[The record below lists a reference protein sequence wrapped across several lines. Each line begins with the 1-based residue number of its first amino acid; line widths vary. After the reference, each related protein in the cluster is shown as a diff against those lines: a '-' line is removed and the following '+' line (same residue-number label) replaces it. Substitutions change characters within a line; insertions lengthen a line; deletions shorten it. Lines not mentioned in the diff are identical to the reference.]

1 MSDWEEGPFGVLF
14 SFAPYRAFSVR
25 GFEKD
30 LYGYINRLIL
40 KFSLVNSWWSD
51 CYGWFN
57 RFTHILR
64 RVYTSPV
71 FMTAV
76 RSPKKRVATVTKE
89 EVFSMAEKRT
99 VVVDERKDGLAIQD
113 LILIAVLIAAGA
125 VLKLTVSSFLTFAG
139 MKPNFMIAMYC
150 IAIILT
156 RPNLI
161 QSACIGL
168 LVGLVSQIPLLNATP
183 LVNFASELVG
193 AVVCC
198 LLVTVFSRVAS
209 RNTLIQNM
217 AFPAVI
223 TFVSTT
229 FSGYTFA
236 MIVGVTVSG
245 LEPVAVFGVYAVMVL
260 GTAAMN
266 CVVAAILIPVL
277 RKVLK
282 K

>member
-1 MSDWEEGPFGVLF
+1 
-14 SFAPYRAFSVR
+14 
-25 GFEKD
+25 
-30 LYGYINRLIL
+30 
-40 KFSLVNSWWSD
+40 
-51 CYGWFN
+51 
-57 RFTHILR
+57 
-64 RVYTSPV
+64 
-71 FMTAV
+71 MTAV

-209 RNTLIQNM
+209 RNSLVQNV

-223 TFVSTT
+223 TFVSTI

-266 CVVAAILIPVL
+266 CVVAAILVPVL

>member
-1 MSDWEEGPFGVLF
+1 
-14 SFAPYRAFSVR
+14 
-25 GFEKD
+25 
-30 LYGYINRLIL
+30 
-40 KFSLVNSWWSD
+40 
-51 CYGWFN
+51 
-57 RFTHILR
+57 
-64 RVYTSPV
+64 
-71 FMTAV
+71 MTAV

-209 RNTLIQNM
+209 RNSLVQNV

-223 TFVSTT
+223 TFVSTI

-236 MIVGVTVSG
+236 LIVGVTVSG

-266 CVVAAILIPVL
+266 CVVAAILVPVL

>member
-1 MSDWEEGPFGVLF
+1 
-14 SFAPYRAFSVR
+14 
-25 GFEKD
+25 
-30 LYGYINRLIL
+30 
-40 KFSLVNSWWSD
+40 
-51 CYGWFN
+51 
-57 RFTHILR
+57 
-64 RVYTSPV
+64 
-71 FMTAV
+71 
-76 RSPKKRVATVTKE
+76 
-89 EVFSMAEKRT
+89 MAEKRT
-99 VVVDERKDGLAIQD
+99 VVVDERKNGLAIQD

-183 LVNFASELVG
+183 LVNFTSELVG

-198 LLVTVFSRVAS
+198 LLVTIFSRVAS
-209 RNTLIQNM
+209 RNSLIQNM
-217 AFPAVI
+217 AFPAAI

-266 CVVAAILIPVL
+266 CVVAAILVPVL

>member
-1 MSDWEEGPFGVLF
+1 
-14 SFAPYRAFSVR
+14 
-25 GFEKD
+25 
-30 LYGYINRLIL
+30 
-40 KFSLVNSWWSD
+40 
-51 CYGWFN
+51 
-57 RFTHILR
+57 
-64 RVYTSPV
+64 
-71 FMTAV
+71 MTAV

-198 LLVTVFSRVAS
+198 LLVAIFSCVAS
-209 RNTLIQNM
+209 RNSLIQNV

-223 TFVSTT
+223 TFVSTI

-266 CVVAAILIPVL
+266 CVVAAILVPVL

>member
-1 MSDWEEGPFGVLF
+1 
-14 SFAPYRAFSVR
+14 
-25 GFEKD
+25 
-30 LYGYINRLIL
+30 
-40 KFSLVNSWWSD
+40 
-51 CYGWFN
+51 
-57 RFTHILR
+57 
-64 RVYTSPV
+64 
-71 FMTAV
+71 MTAV

-193 AVVCC
+193 AVVSC
-198 LLVTVFSRVAS
+198 LLVTIFSRVAS
-209 RNTLIQNM
+209 HNSLIQNV

-223 TFVSTT
+223 TFVSTI

-245 LEPVAVFGVYAVMVL
+245 LEPMAVFGVYAVMLL

-266 CVVAAILIPVL
+266 CVVAAILVPVL

>member
-1 MSDWEEGPFGVLF
+1 
-14 SFAPYRAFSVR
+14 
-25 GFEKD
+25 
-30 LYGYINRLIL
+30 
-40 KFSLVNSWWSD
+40 
-51 CYGWFN
+51 
-57 RFTHILR
+57 
-64 RVYTSPV
+64 
-71 FMTAV
+71 MTAV

-209 RNTLIQNM
+209 RNTLIQNV

-223 TFVSTT
+223 TFVSTI

-245 LEPVAVFGVYAVMVL
+245 LEPMAVFGVYAVMVL

-266 CVVAAILIPVL
+266 CVVAAILVPVL

>member
-1 MSDWEEGPFGVLF
+1 
-14 SFAPYRAFSVR
+14 
-25 GFEKD
+25 
-30 LYGYINRLIL
+30 
-40 KFSLVNSWWSD
+40 
-51 CYGWFN
+51 
-57 RFTHILR
+57 
-64 RVYTSPV
+64 
-71 FMTAV
+71 MTAV

-198 LLVTVFSRVAS
+198 LLVTIFSRVAS
-209 RNTLIQNM
+209 RNSFVQNV
-217 AFPAVI
+217 AVPAVI
-223 TFVSTT
+223 TFVSTI

-245 LEPVAVFGVYAVMVL
+245 LEPMAVFGVYAVMVL

-266 CVVAAILIPVL
+266 CVVAAILVPVL

>member
-1 MSDWEEGPFGVLF
+1 
-14 SFAPYRAFSVR
+14 
-25 GFEKD
+25 
-30 LYGYINRLIL
+30 
-40 KFSLVNSWWSD
+40 
-51 CYGWFN
+51 
-57 RFTHILR
+57 
-64 RVYTSPV
+64 
-71 FMTAV
+71 MTAV
-76 RSPKKRVATVTKE
+76 RSPKKRVAAVTKE

-99 VVVDERKDGLAIQD
+99 VVVDERKDGLAIRD

-198 LLVTVFSRVAS
+198 LLVTIFSRVAS
-209 RNTLIQNM
+209 RNSLVQNV

-223 TFVSTT
+223 TFVSTI

-236 MIVGVTVSG
+236 MIVGITVSG
-245 LEPVAVFGVYAVMVL
+245 LEPVAVFGVYVVMVL

-266 CVVAAILIPVL
+266 CVVAAILVPVL

>member
-1 MSDWEEGPFGVLF
+1 
-14 SFAPYRAFSVR
+14 
-25 GFEKD
+25 
-30 LYGYINRLIL
+30 
-40 KFSLVNSWWSD
+40 
-51 CYGWFN
+51 
-57 RFTHILR
+57 
-64 RVYTSPV
+64 
-71 FMTAV
+71 MTAV

-99 VVVDERKDGLAIQD
+99 VVVDERKDRLAIQD

-139 MKPNFMIAMYC
+139 MKPDFMIAMYC

-198 LLVTVFSRVAS
+198 LLVTIFSRVAS
-209 RNTLIQNM
+209 RNSLVQNV
-217 AFPAVI
+217 AVPAVI
-223 TFVSTT
+223 TFVSTI

-245 LEPVAVFGVYAVMVL
+245 LEPMAVFGVYAVMVL

-266 CVVAAILIPVL
+266 CVVAAILVPVL

>member
-1 MSDWEEGPFGVLF
+1 
-14 SFAPYRAFSVR
+14 
-25 GFEKD
+25 
-30 LYGYINRLIL
+30 
-40 KFSLVNSWWSD
+40 
-51 CYGWFN
+51 
-57 RFTHILR
+57 
-64 RVYTSPV
+64 
-71 FMTAV
+71 MTAV
-76 RSPKKRVATVTKE
+76 RSPKKRVAAVTKE

-198 LLVTVFSRVAS
+198 LLVTIFSRVVS
-209 RNTLIQNM
+209 RNSLVQNV
-217 AFPAVI
+217 AVPAVI
-223 TFVSTT
+223 TFVSTI

-245 LEPVAVFGVYAVMVL
+245 LEPMAVFGVYALMVL

-266 CVVAAILIPVL
+266 CVVAAILVPIL

>member
-1 MSDWEEGPFGVLF
+1 
-14 SFAPYRAFSVR
+14 
-25 GFEKD
+25 
-30 LYGYINRLIL
+30 
-40 KFSLVNSWWSD
+40 
-51 CYGWFN
+51 
-57 RFTHILR
+57 
-64 RVYTSPV
+64 
-71 FMTAV
+71 MTAV

-198 LLVTVFSRVAS
+198 LLVTIFSRVAS
-209 RNTLIQNM
+209 RNSLIQNV

-223 TFVSTT
+223 TFVSTI

-245 LEPVAVFGVYAVMVL
+245 LEPMAVFGVYAVMVL

-266 CVVAAILIPVL
+266 CVVAAILVPVL

>member
-1 MSDWEEGPFGVLF
+1 
-14 SFAPYRAFSVR
+14 
-25 GFEKD
+25 
-30 LYGYINRLIL
+30 
-40 KFSLVNSWWSD
+40 
-51 CYGWFN
+51 
-57 RFTHILR
+57 
-64 RVYTSPV
+64 
-71 FMTAV
+71 MTAV
-76 RSPKKRVATVTKE
+76 RSPKKRVAAVTKE

-198 LLVTVFSRVAS
+198 LLVTIFSRVAS
-209 RNTLIQNM
+209 RNSLIQNV

-223 TFVSTT
+223 TFVSTI

>member
-1 MSDWEEGPFGVLF
+1 
-14 SFAPYRAFSVR
+14 
-25 GFEKD
+25 
-30 LYGYINRLIL
+30 
-40 KFSLVNSWWSD
+40 
-51 CYGWFN
+51 
-57 RFTHILR
+57 
-64 RVYTSPV
+64 
-71 FMTAV
+71 MTAV

-198 LLVTVFSRVAS
+198 LLVTIFSRVAS
-209 RNTLIQNM
+209 RNSLVQNV
-217 AFPAVI
+217 AVPAVI
-223 TFVSTT
+223 TFVSTI

-245 LEPVAVFGVYAVMVL
+245 LEPMAVFGVYAVMVL

-266 CVVAAILIPVL
+266 CVVAAILVPIL

>member
-1 MSDWEEGPFGVLF
+1 
-14 SFAPYRAFSVR
+14 
-25 GFEKD
+25 
-30 LYGYINRLIL
+30 
-40 KFSLVNSWWSD
+40 
-51 CYGWFN
+51 
-57 RFTHILR
+57 
-64 RVYTSPV
+64 
-71 FMTAV
+71 MTAV

-183 LVNFASELVG
+183 LVNFTSELVG

-209 RNTLIQNM
+209 RNTLIQNV

-223 TFVSTT
+223 TFVSTI

-245 LEPVAVFGVYAVMVL
+245 LEPMAVFGVYAVMVL

>member
-1 MSDWEEGPFGVLF
+1 
-14 SFAPYRAFSVR
+14 
-25 GFEKD
+25 
-30 LYGYINRLIL
+30 
-40 KFSLVNSWWSD
+40 
-51 CYGWFN
+51 
-57 RFTHILR
+57 
-64 RVYTSPV
+64 
-71 FMTAV
+71 MTAV

-99 VVVDERKDGLAIQD
+99 VVVDERRDGLAIQD

-198 LLVTVFSRVAS
+198 LLVTIFSRVAS
-209 RNTLIQNM
+209 RNSLVQNV
-217 AFPAVI
+217 AAPAVI
-223 TFVSTT
+223 TFVSTI

-245 LEPVAVFGVYAVMVL
+245 LEPMAVFGVYAVMVL

-266 CVVAAILIPVL
+266 CVVAAILVPVL

>member
-1 MSDWEEGPFGVLF
+1 
-14 SFAPYRAFSVR
+14 
-25 GFEKD
+25 
-30 LYGYINRLIL
+30 
-40 KFSLVNSWWSD
+40 
-51 CYGWFN
+51 
-57 RFTHILR
+57 
-64 RVYTSPV
+64 
-71 FMTAV
+71 MTAV

-198 LLVTVFSRVAS
+198 LLVTIFSRVAS
-209 RNTLIQNM
+209 RNSLVQNV
-217 AFPAVI
+217 AVPAVI
-223 TFVSTT
+223 TFVSTI

-245 LEPVAVFGVYAVMVL
+245 LEPMAVFGVYVVMVL

-266 CVVAAILIPVL
+266 CVVAAILVPVL

>member
-1 MSDWEEGPFGVLF
+1 
-14 SFAPYRAFSVR
+14 
-25 GFEKD
+25 
-30 LYGYINRLIL
+30 
-40 KFSLVNSWWSD
+40 
-51 CYGWFN
+51 
-57 RFTHILR
+57 
-64 RVYTSPV
+64 
-71 FMTAV
+71 MTAV

-198 LLVTVFSRVAS
+198 LLVTIFSRVAS
-209 RNTLIQNM
+209 RNSLVQNV
-217 AFPAVI
+217 AVPAVI
-223 TFVSTT
+223 TFVSTI

-245 LEPVAVFGVYAVMVL
+245 LELMAVFGVYAVMVL

-266 CVVAAILIPVL
+266 CVVAAILVPVL

>member
-1 MSDWEEGPFGVLF
+1 
-14 SFAPYRAFSVR
+14 
-25 GFEKD
+25 
-30 LYGYINRLIL
+30 
-40 KFSLVNSWWSD
+40 
-51 CYGWFN
+51 
-57 RFTHILR
+57 
-64 RVYTSPV
+64 
-71 FMTAV
+71 MTAV

-198 LLVTVFSRVAS
+198 LLVTIFSRVAS
-209 RNTLIQNM
+209 RNSLVQNVV
-217 AFPAVI
+217 FPAVI
-223 TFVSTT
+223 TFVSTI

-266 CVVAAILIPVL
+266 CVVAAILVPVL